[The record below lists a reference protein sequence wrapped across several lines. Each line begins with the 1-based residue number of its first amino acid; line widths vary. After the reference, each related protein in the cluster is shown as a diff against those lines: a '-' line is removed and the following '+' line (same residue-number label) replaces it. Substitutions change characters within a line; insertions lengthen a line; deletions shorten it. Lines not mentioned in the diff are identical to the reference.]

1 MARIVLISPYL
12 KGGQNAAKLAQR
24 TRYVATRPGVELLAD
39 ERSTLPATKKQQDFI
54 ARLLKSFRSFTS
66 TQPKN
71 GKASKLGTLAS
82 SMKTRLP

>member
-39 ERSTLPATKKQQDFI
+39 ERSTLPATKKQQDFMLD
-54 ARLLKSFRSFTS
+54 ADAHVNRFGNVFFAPL
-66 TQPKN
+66 
-71 GKASKLGTLAS
+71 
-82 SMKTRLP
+82 

>member
-39 ERSTLPATKKQQDFI
+39 ERSTLPATKKQKDFSSR
-54 ARLLKSFRSFTS
+54 AMKSCCFFVAGSVLRSS
-66 TQPKN
+66 
-71 GKASKLGTLAS
+71 AS
-82 SMKTRLP
+82 SSTPGRVVT

>member
-39 ERSTLPATKKQQDFI
+39 ERSTLPATKKQRDFI
-54 ARLLKSFRSFTS
+54 WSRWDMRFFSLITAAVLGRSI
-66 TQPKN
+66 
-71 GKASKLGTLAS
+71 
-82 SMKTRLP
+82 